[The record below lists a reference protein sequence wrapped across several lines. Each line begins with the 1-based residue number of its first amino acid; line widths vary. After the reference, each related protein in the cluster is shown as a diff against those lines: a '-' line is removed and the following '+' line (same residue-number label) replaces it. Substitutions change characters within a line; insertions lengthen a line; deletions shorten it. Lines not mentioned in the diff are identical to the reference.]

1 MKGTQCGQRLT
12 MDRWIVM
19 QDSLN
24 QRDLMKKNQT
34 QFLPEY
40 EVTREEKE
48 KRKGEKEEVGK
59 SKYRGCRNHTCI

>member
-1 MKGTQCGQRLT
+1 
-12 MDRWIVM
+12 M

-24 QRDLMKKNQT
+24 QRDFDEKNHT

-48 KRKGEKEEVGK
+48 ERKGEKEEVAA
-59 SKYRGCRNHTCI
+59 SPNIVVVVIIRVYNM